1 VTPNPKDS
9 FDAYDIPQ
17 SSSDAA
23 RRTAEHVANHPEFIG
38 LAAHDATID
47 PIDVQLLGRCE
58 DEVCR
63 QGDARHA
70 LRRERDWYRDAWLRE
85 QAEAEKWHA
94 RHGSVCW
101 FSIFA
106 VSAVVW
112 LLAPHLWD
120 AAVWI
125 WRWP

>member
-1 VTPNPKDS
+1 MTPIGED
-9 FDAYDIPQ
+9 
-17 SSSDAA
+17 
-23 RRTAEHVANHPEFIG
+23 HPLMKLVREAGDFG
-38 LAAHDATID
+38 RMTPAPDTHDATID

-112 LLAPHLWD
+112 LLASHLWD

-125 WRWP
+125 WRWL